1 MSLLKDKCVR
11 SIHISAI
18 FCFIF
23 LKNSL
28 KKTLKFFLIPNFDL
42 SGKIGKVIIK
52 EGKFKTLFCSL
63 IPLILGENTVKGLE
77 SPKLTKEKMFH

>member
-1 MSLLKDKCVR
+1 MLE
-11 SIHISAI
+11 A
-18 FCFIF
+18 FIF
-23 LKNSL
+23 WLYLLYFSEKFLEKNL
-28 KKTLKFFLIPNFDL
+28 EILLIPNFDL